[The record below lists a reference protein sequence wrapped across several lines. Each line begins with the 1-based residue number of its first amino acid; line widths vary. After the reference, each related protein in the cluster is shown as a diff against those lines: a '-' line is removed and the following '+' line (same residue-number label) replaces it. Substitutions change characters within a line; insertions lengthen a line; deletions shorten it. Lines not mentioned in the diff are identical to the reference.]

1 MAKELNVKKAE
12 APTPWRPFMDLDRWE
27 RDTERMMNQFFGRPF
42 MPWWPERW
50 LRTEPMEVNAP
61 SVDVYVEK
69 DDIVIKAELPGMEK
83 DDIQVNLSNHTLTLK
98 GEKKREEKIKEE
110 NYFCSERAYGS
121 FSRTLEL
128 PGDVQ
133 GEKVKASFKNGVLE
147 IRLPVAETAKA
158 KSIKVKVEEGPTTSV
173 GQN

>member
-1 MAKELNVKKAE
+1 MAKELTVKKTE
-12 APTPWRPFMDLDRWE
+12 APTPWRPFMDLARWE
-27 RDTERMMNQFFGRPF
+27 RDAQRMMDQFFGRPF
-42 MPWWPERW
+42 MPWWPERR

-69 DDIVIKAELPGMEK
+69 DEIVIKAELPGMDK

-110 NYFCSERAYGS
+110 NYFCSERACGS

-158 KSIKVKVEEGPTTSV
+158 KSIKVKVEEGPTTSI

>member
-1 MAKELNVKKAE
+1 MAKELTVKRTE

-27 RDTERMMNQFFGRPF
+27 RDAQRMMDQFFGRSLR
-42 MPWWPERW
+42 PWWRERW
-50 LRTEPMEVNAP
+50 LGAEPMEISAP
-61 SVDVYVEK
+61 SLDVYVEQN
-69 DDIVIKAELPGMEK
+69 DIVIKAELPGMEK

-110 NYFCSERAYGS
+110 DYFCSERAYGS

-133 GEKVKASFKNGVLE
+133 GEKVSASFKNGVLE
-147 IRLPVAETAKA
+147 IRLPVAEAAKA
-158 KSIKVKVEEGPTTSV
+158 KTIKVKVEEGPTTSI